1 MRGEDIE
8 IVIASMS
15 GEIYIQ
21 ARISRTIARRVEQL
35 LEQNNVV
42 MLSPPK
48 KEYADSRSEWE

>member
-8 IVIASMS
+8 IVIASVS

>member
-1 MRGEDIE
+1 MREEDIK
-8 IVIASMS
+8 IVIASVS